1 MLRLYVAAGETF
13 AVALAKDLA
22 PILSRAGSADLAEHA
37 REVLLGLEAAGYRHI
52 EHARFG
58 LA

>member
-37 REVLLGLEAAGYRHI
+37 REVLLGLEAACHGDI
-52 EHARFG
+52 EDTRFG
-58 LA
+58 FA

>member
-37 REVLLGLEAAGYRHI
+37 REVLLRFEAACHRNV
-52 EHARFG
+52 EHTCFG
-58 LA
+58 FA